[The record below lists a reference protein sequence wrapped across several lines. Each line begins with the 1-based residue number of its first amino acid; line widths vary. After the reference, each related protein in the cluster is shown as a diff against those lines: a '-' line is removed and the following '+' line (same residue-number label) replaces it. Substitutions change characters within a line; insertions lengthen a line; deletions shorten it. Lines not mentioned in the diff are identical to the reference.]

1 MIHNPGY
8 VGARLTRLRKR
19 FRAIGVRLA
28 PVGRALGYLPIR
40 LPGLVLAA
48 AALWVWR
55 FSTRNADYVLH
66 PASLVA
72 FGLLAICAIVTTGA
86 TLMLRRS
93 IKQIA
98 ASGVPDQMETTRPL
112 LTTFRFRR
120 LVAWPLVETGMRWE
134 APVGVRVE
142 LRRDGAWFTEAI
154 TAGER
159 GRHTKIVRRFTVEDI
174 FGLTAITFRVTWEQ
188 PLRVVPAPSA
198 GGLELAMGHA
208 TGDAFSHPEGR
219 AEGDLVEMRKYGH
232 GDPLR
237 YVLWKTFARTRRLLV
252 RMPERAVAPL
262 PTTSA
267 FLIAGP
273 ADEAAAATARLYLES
288 GLLGADFVFAADGA
302 ATTTTKTDEA
312 VEQIIDSVGARAQ
325 GGAGL
330 DAFRREVDP
339 IRLGRCVVFAPP
351 IDGEWRDRV
360 AAFSAQLPS
369 PATVIIGVEGALEDR
384 RRGLFARLML
394 VPDRRLSAQR
404 RDLDKIRAGLEAGGV
419 QVKILHRE
427 TGQAL

>member
-1 MIHNPGY
+1 MT
-8 VGARLTRLRKR
+8 RLKTRLRALAVR
-19 FRAIGVRLA
+19 VRRRLGV
-28 PVGRALGYLPIR
+28 VPIR
-40 LPGLVLAA
+40 VPGLVLAGA
-48 AALWVWR
+48 AAWLYR

-72 FGLLAICAIVTTGA
+72 FGLLAVCMVMTIAA
-86 TLMLRRS
+86 TLALRHS
-93 IKQIA
+93 IKKIA
-98 ASGVPDQMETTRPL
+98 ASGVPDQMETTRPFQ
-112 LTTFRFRR
+112 TAFRFRR
-120 LVAWPLVETGMRWE
+120 LVAWPLVETKMMWD
-134 APVGVRVE
+134 APAGVRVE
-142 LRRDGAWFTEAI
+142 LRRDGPWFTETV
-154 TAGER
+154 TADQR
-159 GRHTKIVRRFTVEDI
+159 GRHTKIVRQFVVEDI
-174 FGLTAITFRVTWEQ
+174 FGLTAITFRVAWEQ
-188 PLRVVPAPSA
+188 PLRIVPAPSA
-198 GGLELAMGHA
+198 GGLELALGHA

-267 FLIAGP
+267 FLVAGP
-273 ADEAAAATARLYLES
+273 ADEAAAATARLYIES
-288 GLLGADFVFAADGA
+288 GLLGSDFVFAADGA
-302 ATTTTKTDEA
+302 AATTTKPDEA
-312 VEQIIDSVGARAQ
+312 VEQIIDSVGARER

-351 IDGEWRDRV
+351 IDGEWRERV
-360 AAFSAQLPS
+360 TAFSAQLPS

-384 RRGLFARLML
+384 RRGLLARLML
-394 VPDRRLSAQR
+394 VPDRKLSAQR
-404 RDLDKIRAGLEAGGV
+404 RDLDKIRAALEAGGA